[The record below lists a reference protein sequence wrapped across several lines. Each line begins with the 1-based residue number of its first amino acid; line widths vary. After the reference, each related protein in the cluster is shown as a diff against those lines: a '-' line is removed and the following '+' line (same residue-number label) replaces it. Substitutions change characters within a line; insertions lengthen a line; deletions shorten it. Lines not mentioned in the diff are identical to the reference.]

1 MTRLSARA
9 WDVGNV
15 FKWAAVLEGVPG
27 DVWAELTMVRE
38 VIDWDFQEV
47 RDVVSADVMTELF
60 KAATVNNVESLSG
73 GAESQG
79 KLWGGG

>member
-1 MTRLSARA
+1 MF
-9 WDVGNV
+9 GNV
-15 FKWAAVLEGVPG
+15 FEWAAVLEGVPG

-60 KAATVNNVESLSG
+60 EAATVDDVESLSG
-73 GAESQG
+73 GTESQG

>member
-1 MTRLSARA
+1 MF
-9 WDVGNV
+9 GNV
-15 FKWAAVLEGVPG
+15 VEWVAVLEGVPG
-27 DVWAELTMVRE
+27 EVWAELTMVGE

-60 KAATVNNVESLSG
+60 EAATVDDVEFLSG
-73 GAESQG
+73 GTESQG